1 LYQTLANIATEKN
14 SPYFS
19 IPREFYLEKG
29 RQKQTKTR
37 KQRKEKDNTGNH
49 NLNFLD

>member
-19 IPREFYLEKG
+19 IPREFCLEKEDKNK
-29 RQKQTKTR
+29 QKQEN
-37 KQRKEKDNTGNH
+37 KEKKKIIQGTIIP
-49 NLNFLD
+49 